1 MSRPESPG
9 SGCARGRETERG
21 SGKRRGGG
29 RRGSDR
35 DWIVVGAAVDGG
47 GLGRSTEIGV
57 GGGAAVGGGE

>member
-1 MSRPESPG
+1 LRAG
-9 SGCARGRETERG
+9 QGDRERQREEE
-21 SGKRRGGG
+21 G